1 MRRNAK
7 CQHVR
12 GQPSNICMCAT
23 CASHAHP
30 ATICT
35 CIAKTARTYWC
46 PSPPSPNV
54 FFTREISSEIE
65 TRRLAAFFI
74 KKLDWFDFQSS
85 IEYLSFYL
93 FLHLSILI
101 EGTDPFELMV
111 FSYWFDLIHVSNVSN
126 YRIFMIGYV
135 HNKTSE
141 LIIQTN
147 WETNVLKWISS
158 IYRIG
163 REESNFV
170 NTNREVNRN

>member
-74 KKLDWFDFQSS
+74 KKLDWSDRWFP
-85 IEYLSFYL
+85 IE
-93 FLHLSILI
+93 
-101 EGTDPFELMV
+101 
-111 FSYWFDLIHVSNVSN
+111 
-126 YRIFMIGYV
+126 YRIFVVLPFFAFIYINRRDRSFWINGFLL
-135 HNKTSE
+135 
-141 LIIQTN
+141 LIWFDSRFKRIKLSN
-147 WETNVLKWISS
+147 
-158 IYRIG
+158 IYDRL
-163 REESNFV
+163 RSQ
-170 NTNREVNRN
+170 